1 MRYSNRG
8 QVHRCLG
15 MCTENQVLCQKVI
28 AYQELVAL
36 KWFINIGC
44 YYSHCYL
51 SFTERRQEVERK
63 AELGISNYS
72 VIE

>member
-51 SFTERRQEVERK
+51 SLRRGDRK
-63 AELGISNYS
+63 WRGKQSWEYL
-72 VIE
+72 